1 MTNATDRRQILA
13 LVNEARRNGA
23 RLYRICQELGIGQN
37 TYRRWSKGGQ
47 DQRPHT
53 VRPKP
58 AHALSA
64 SERQAVLDVCHRP
77 AFASLPPAQIVARLL
92 DDEQRYLA
100 SESSF
105 YRILHA
111 ANEQHRRGRQAP
123 PRRQGPPRR
132 HCANKPNV
140 CWSWDVTYLPAQIR
154 GQFFYL
160 YLIIDIYSRKIVG
173 HEVFEA
179 ETMTNSATVI
189 HRAVL
194 REQCRHHPLVL
205 HGDNGSAMKGSFIHA
220 KLEQLGVTPSYSR
233 ARVSNDNAYSESLFR
248 TCKYRPEYPTEGFG
262 DLAHARRW
270 VARFV
275 TWYNH
280 EHRHS
285 EIRYVTP
292 AQRHAG
298 LDTEILA
305 KRHQLYQQ
313 ARRDNPARWSGK
325 TRNWQPVGSVWLNP
339 EKSTEVIDERKPLE
353 VA

>member
-123 PRRQGPPRR
+123 PRRQGPPRCQR
-132 HCANKPNV
+132 
-140 CWSWDVTYLPAQIR
+140 
-154 GQFFYL
+154 QFK
-160 YLIIDIYSRKIVG
+160 IDPFWG
-173 HEVFEA
+173 
-179 ETMTNSATVI
+179 
-189 HRAVL
+189 
-194 REQCRHHPLVL
+194 
-205 HGDNGSAMKGSFIHA
+205 
-220 KLEQLGVTPSYSR
+220 
-233 ARVSNDNAYSESLFR
+233 
-248 TCKYRPEYPTEGFG
+248 
-262 DLAHARRW
+262 
-270 VARFV
+270 
-275 TWYNH
+275 
-280 EHRHS
+280 
-285 EIRYVTP
+285 
-292 AQRHAG
+292 
-298 LDTEILA
+298 
-305 KRHQLYQQ
+305 
-313 ARRDNPARWSGK
+313 
-325 TRNWQPVGSVWLNP
+325 
-339 EKSTEVIDERKPLE
+339 
-353 VA
+353 